1 MPDQIDPAAPSGAP
15 PDGFLSQRVLWAYSL
30 PMVGVGFLGMLQGV
44 YLMKFSTDVLLV
56 GPAAMGAVFMVGRIW
71 DAVSD
76 PVVGYASDR
85 SRARRGRRRSWM
97 LASALPLL
105 LATLLL
111 WSPPQLG
118 GYAIAVWVGAALILY
133 ETAST
138 AFLVPWGALGMELT
152 QHYHERTRLFGY
164 RHVLAALGSGL
175 GLAGVWWIRTSDAP
189 RSAAFTLAAIG
200 GTVTAAFIAHAALRL
215 EERPEYQGR
224 GAVDMR
230 SAFADVFRNP
240 HARLLLFVYGVET
253 FGTAAIGMLAP
264 YVMEYV
270 VELPDYTELFI
281 AVYFVPQFAL
291 TPLWIR
297 LTRRFGKKPLW
308 LASMSLMT
316 VAYTGMFW
324 IDVGGVTLLWIL
336 PLLLGIGG
344 GCGAVVAPSIQAD
357 VIDWDELATGE
368 RKEGAYLAVWNLV
381 RKGAAAIT
389 PFLAGLAL
397 SVTGYVPNEP
407 QSETTQQ
414 VMLALLG
421 LLPGVSYAIGTLFFL
436 RFQLNEREHAEVLL
450 ALKERGAAARSSEG
464 LDPEPGADD

>member
-1 MPDQIDPAAPSGAP
+1 MVALPSER
-15 PDGFLSQRVLWAYSL
+15 LSQRVLWAYGL
-30 PMVGVGFLGMLQGV
+30 PMVGIGFLGMLQGI

-97 LASALPLL
+97 LASAVPLL
-105 LATLLL
+105 FATVLL

-118 GYAIAVWVGAALILY
+118 STAIVLWVAVALVLY

-175 GLAGVWWIRTSDAP
+175 GLAGVWWIRTADGP
-189 RSAAFTLAAIG
+189 RSAALTLAAVG
-200 GTVTAAFIAHAALRL
+200 GVVTSGLIVHAALRL
-215 EERPEYQGR
+215 RERPEYQGR
-224 GAVDMR
+224 GAVNMR
-230 SAFADVFRNP
+230 SAFGDVFRNP
-240 HARLLLFVYGVET
+240 HARLLLLVYGVET

-316 VAYTGMFW
+316 VAYFGLFW
-324 IDVGGVTLLWIL
+324 IDVGGVTLLWTL

-389 PFLAGLAL
+389 PMLAGFVLAA
-397 SVTGYVPNEP
+397 TDYVPNEP

-414 VMLALLG
+414 AMLALLG
-421 LLPGVSYAIGTLFFL
+421 LLPGVSYALGTLFFL
-436 RFQLNEREHAEVLL
+436 RFRLNEREHAEVVRAL
-450 ALKERGAAARSSEG
+450 AERSAAAR
-464 LDPEPGADD
+464 DD

>member
-1 MPDQIDPAAPSGAP
+1 MSAPAER
-15 PDGFLSQRVLWAYSL
+15 LSQGVLWAYGL
-30 PMVGVGFLGMLQGV
+30 PMAGIGLLGMLQTI

-56 GPAAMGAVFMVGRIW
+56 GPAAMGAIFMVGRIW

-85 SRARRGRRRSWM
+85 SLARRGRRRSWM
-97 LASALPLL
+97 FTASLPLGV
-105 LATLLL
+105 ATLLL
-111 WSPPQLG
+111 WSPPELQSPW
-118 GYAIAVWVGAALILY
+118 IALWIGAALILY

-152 QHYHERTRLFGY
+152 QDYHERTRLFGY
-164 RHVLAALGSGL
+164 RHVLAAAGAGL
-175 GLAGVWWIRTSDAP
+175 GLAAVWWIRTSEGP
-189 RSAAFTLAAIG
+189 RSAAMLLAAVSG
-200 GTVTAAFIAHAALRL
+200 AATALLILNAALRL
-215 EERPEYQGR
+215 PERPEYRGR
-224 GAVDMR
+224 GAHDIR
-230 SAFADVFRNP
+230 KAFADVFRNP
-240 HARLLLFVYGVET
+240 HARLLLLVYSIET

-270 VELPDYTELFI
+270 IALPDYTELFI

-308 LASMSLMT
+308 LASMTLMT
-316 VAYTGMFW
+316 CAYLGLFW
-324 IDVGGVTLLWIL
+324 LDVGGVLLLWVL

-381 RKGAAAIT
+381 RKAAAAIT
-389 PFLAGLAL
+389 PMVAGFVLAA
-397 SVTGYVPNEP
+397 TGYAPNEP

-414 VMLALLG
+414 AMLALLG
-421 LLPGVSYAIGTLFFL
+421 LLPGVSYGIGTLLFL
-436 RFQLNEREHAEVLL
+436 RFRLNEREHADVVRRLR
-450 ALKERGAAARSSEG
+450 ER
-464 LDPEPGADD
+464 EPGGPDPRPDGA

>member
-1 MPDQIDPAAPSGAP
+1 VSAPE
-15 PDGFLSQRVLWAYSL
+15 DRLSQQVLWAYGL
-30 PMVGVGFLGMLQGV
+30 PMVGVGFLGMLQGI

-56 GPAAMGAVFMVGRIW
+56 GPAAMGAIFMVGRIW

-85 SRARRGRRRSWM
+85 SRARRGRRRGWM
-97 LASALPLL
+97 LASAAPLA
-105 LATLLL
+105 LATILL
-111 WSPPQLG
+111 WSPPSALG
-118 GYAIAVWVGAALILY
+118 GVASALWIGAALILY

-138 AFLVPWGALGMELT
+138 IFLVPWGALGMELT
-152 QHYHERTRLFGY
+152 QQYHERTRLFGY

-175 GLAGVWWIRTSDAP
+175 GLAGVWWVRTAESP
-189 RSAAFTLAAIG
+189 RAAALALAAVG
-200 GTVTAAFIAHAALRL
+200 GAATAALIVHASLRL
-215 EERPEYQGR
+215 RERSEYQGR
-224 GAVDMR
+224 GAVNMR
-230 SAFADVFRNP
+230 KAFGDVFRNP
-240 HARLLLFVYGVET
+240 HARLLLLVYGVET

-270 VELPDYTELFI
+270 VEMPDFTELFI

-297 LTRRFGKKPLW
+297 LTRRFGKKSLW

-316 VAYTGMFW
+316 VAYTGLFW
-324 IDVGGVTLLWIL
+324 LDVGGVTLLWVL
-336 PLLLGIGG
+336 PLLLGVGG

-389 PFLAGLAL
+389 PMLAGFVLAA
-397 SVTGYVPNEP
+397 TGYVPNEP

-414 VMLALLG
+414 AMLALLG
-421 LLPGVSYAIGTLFFL
+421 ILPGACYAVGTVLFL
-436 RFQLNEREHAEVLL
+436 RFQLNEPEHAEVLR
-450 ALKERGAAARSSEG
+450 ALRARKDG
-464 LDPEPGADD
+464 P